1 MGGAR
6 TTAIAKNATYS
17 MVCHLLTLLMQFV
30 VRTIFIRYLNIEY
43 LGINGLFTN
52 VLTILSF
59 AELGIGNAIV
69 FSLYKPLAVRDN
81 YKVAQLM
88 QLYKKTYII
97 IAIIVL
103 VLGCFLLPFLNVFIK
118 CKPNINEDLN
128 VIYLVFVLN
137 TAISYLFVY
146 KQSLIIADQK
156 KYIIT
161 FYTLII
167 AIIFSFFQSIS
178 LILFKS
184 FHLYLVLML
193 FSTIVTNV
201 FISQKCNRLYPNIT
215 KRDVDKLSQNE
226 TKDIFL
232 NVKSMCVYRFGGVI
246 LNSTSNIF
254 ISKIFGVAVLG
265 ICSNFIYITSAVN
278 TLLSQILLSLTPSIG
293 NLNAIESIEHK
304 RVTFY
309 KTTVICFWLYGFV
322 CSGLMAFFNEFI
334 SIWIGEKYTIDS
346 LIILSIVLVVYIDN
360 AGFSLYTYRITLGL
374 FRKGKYSPIIASVVS
389 VLLTLLLS
397 HKIGVAGVFFAVSI
411 ARFLVINMTDVYLV
425 FKYGLKSKPMKFF
438 CYYVSFTLFTV
449 IACML
454 GRYICNDIIT
464 DNPYLTF
471 ILRVAFYSIFYNV
484 LFISIF
490 WRNKSLKSL
499 VANIKSLMSKS

>member
-184 FHLYLVLML
+184 FYLYLVLML

-226 TKDIFL
+226 TKDIFFE
-232 NVKSMCVYRFGGVI
+232 C
-246 LNSTSNIF
+246 
-254 ISKIFGVAVLG
+254 
-265 ICSNFIYITSAVN
+265 
-278 TLLSQILLSLTPSIG
+278 QID
-293 NLNAIESIEHK
+293 
-304 RVTFY
+304 
-309 KTTVICFWLYGFV
+309 V
-322 CSGLMAFFNEFI
+322 CLQVWWSD
-334 SIWIGEKYTIDS
+334 T
-346 LIILSIVLVVYIDN
+346 
-360 AGFSLYTYRITLGL
+360 
-374 FRKGKYSPIIASVVS
+374 
-389 VLLTLLLS
+389 
-397 HKIGVAGVFFAVSI
+397 
-411 ARFLVINMTDVYLV
+411 
-425 FKYGLKSKPMKFF
+425 
-438 CYYVSFTLFTV
+438 
-449 IACML
+449 
-454 GRYICNDIIT
+454 
-464 DNPYLTF
+464 
-471 ILRVAFYSIFYNV
+471 
-484 LFISIF
+484 
-490 WRNKSLKSL
+490 
-499 VANIKSLMSKS
+499 